1 MTTFMNFSGY
11 NTGLLTTS
19 TNDRSSFFTN
29 STPDKKIEYLR
40 TASEKSKTQTIL
52 QKRPEHDPYS
62 VRTETPP
69 EKQNSNLTD
78 NSDDDVKIV
87 DIVKKETSNDKSSG
101 QSIEEVVENVIKS
114 QKEIGSKFP
123 NSKIV
128 INNQFINYV
137 VPSSSTSPSV
147 ISRQGGIP
155 GTFDVQ
161 KSRVQTSIRVNPKY
175 AREPAQGVIR
185 LSPPP
190 QPETSEAE
198 KEIEEGAKELE
209 MLLRENEEA
218 MMREKKL
225 DQTLESLRMHMD
237 KKKNYDSQLK
247 DLLKENESQIFPERL
262 SQEQTEPKK
271 DVETVNKE
279 DSSSR
284 KTIRLNPKY
293 TNLVG
298 GQKPEDCGNIAD
310 TGHGTPYEPPEKIVR
325 SSSSGTGPRLITIN
339 PKYGERIPVISNPLR
354 PTSSSPPTSSPSLS
368 SLLRTDSSQRREV
381 NSHSHLVTLP
391 QMPRLATS
399 IASSSSSSSIL
410 NDMLAAP
417 AQKVYV
423 PPAYQSSQI
432 SPLATSLPSNQLK
445 RKHEESPNRMRNEP
459 LPGLWKFFVAVLHN
473 PNFNPKLIAWEQLDK
488 GAFRIRY
495 LKDLFVLWTNMRGT
509 EINYDLFSKTV
520 RFYDEKGFLHPVEG
534 MRCVYRFGRSALGW
548 RPDTHEITGQ
558 YQECQC
564 FNV

>member
-1 MTTFMNFSGY
+1 MNFSGY

-19 TNDRSSFFTN
+19 TNDKSSFFTN

-52 QKRPEHDPYS
+52 QKRPEHDPYA

-69 EKQNSNLTD
+69 EKQSSNLTD

-87 DIVKKETSNDKSSG
+87 DIVKKETVNDKSSA

-137 VPSSSTSPSV
+137 VPSSSTSPSG

-175 AREPAQGVIR
+175 ARPPPAQGQTVIR

-190 QPETSEAE
+190 QPEASQAE

-225 DQTLESLRMHMD
+225 DQTLESLRMNMD

-247 DLLKENESQIFPERL
+247 DLLKENESAIFPEKL
-262 SQEQTEPKK
+262 SPAQTEPKK
-271 DVETVNKE
+271 DVETDIKE
-279 DSSSR
+279 DSPSR

-325 SSSSGTGPRLITIN
+325 SSSSGPGPRLITIN

-354 PTSSSPPTSSPSLS
+354 PASSSPPSSSPSLS

-381 NSHSHLVTLP
+381 HSHSHLVSLP

-399 IASSSSSSSIL
+399 IASISSSSSMASPSSSSSIL
-410 NDMLAAP
+410 NEMLAAP
-417 AQKVYV
+417 AQKVFV

-445 RKHEESPNRMRNEP
+445 RKHEESPNRMRHEP

-473 PNFNPKLIAWEQLDK
+473 PNFNPKLIAWEQLEK

-548 RPDTHEITGQ
+548 RPDTHEITG
-558 YQECQC
+558 E
-564 FNV
+564 